1 MKPVLGAL
9 LASCVLGSS
18 VVSCGT
24 AAPLGAS
31 DANLAKAKSQAS
43 QGSSLF
49 EQTCG
54 KCHGDKGEG
63 LAGAAPP
70 VIGPTA
76 LPRFPRDGGS
86 NTVYQ
91 DPATMQ
97 RLAQQRV
104 PGQPSRPEFVSAQD
118 LHHYLGVHLQEL
130 GIGAR
135 PTPEDYWAIVS
146 FMLIAHGSEV
156 PSSGISEANGGSVL
170 IQSK

>member
-1 MKPVLGAL
+1 MKLVLGAL
-9 LASCVLGSS
+9 LASCLLGSS
-18 VVSCGT
+18 LMGCGT

-43 QGSSLF
+43 QGANLF
-49 EQTCG
+49 EKSCAQ
-54 KCHGDKGEG
+54 CHGPKGEG

-104 PGQPSRPEFVSAQD
+104 PGQPSRPDFVSAQD
-118 LHHYLGVHLQEL
+118 LHRYLAVHLKEL
-130 GIGAR
+130 GIGSA
-135 PTPEDYWAIVS
+135 PSAADYWDIVS
-146 FMLIAHGSEV
+146 FMLVAHGSDV
-156 PSSGISEANGGSVL
+156 PASGISDANGATVL